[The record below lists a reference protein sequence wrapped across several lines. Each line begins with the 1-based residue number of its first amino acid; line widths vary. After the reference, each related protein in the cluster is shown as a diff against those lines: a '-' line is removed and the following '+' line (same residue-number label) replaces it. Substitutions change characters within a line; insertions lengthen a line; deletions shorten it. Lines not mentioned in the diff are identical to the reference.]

1 MLVLLTLMIP
11 HSLAGPPPA
20 SAGEQISPLRSSKES
35 ERRWATDA
43 RVDPEGW
50 PIPIVM
56 VGAGVG
62 FDDADNVSR
71 IAMLSRKKMGVEL
84 IPRVSPFPLSW

>member
-1 MLVLLTLMIP
+1 MLVLLTLMVAR
-11 HSLAGPPPA
+11 SLAGPPPA
-20 SAGEQISPLRSSKES
+20 SAGEQISLLHSLNES

-56 VGAGVG
+56 VGPGVR
-62 FDDADNVSR
+62 FDDADNGS
-71 IAMLSRKKMGVEL
+71 
-84 IPRVSPFPLSW
+84 